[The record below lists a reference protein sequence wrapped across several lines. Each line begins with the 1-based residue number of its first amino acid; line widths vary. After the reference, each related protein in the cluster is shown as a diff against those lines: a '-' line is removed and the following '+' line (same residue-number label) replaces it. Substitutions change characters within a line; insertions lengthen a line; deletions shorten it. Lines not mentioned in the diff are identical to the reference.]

1 LRSIATVCGVIL
13 AVSAGEPVFMARDRR
28 HLLGG
33 LKERKRSC
41 TLAEVEAVLRAWGF
55 TEGRSKGHARV
66 WTFMDVVLVL
76 HRPHGKHMDPGAVA
90 MVIRCI
96 ERAEILQEGGTEDAD

>member
-1 LRSIATVCGVIL
+1 VVRG
-13 AVSAGEPVFMARDRR
+13 RWQ
-28 HLLGG
+28 LLDG

-55 TEGRSKGHARV
+55 AEGRAKGHARV
-66 WTFMDVVLVL
+66 WTFRDVVLVL

-96 ERAEILQEGGTEDAD
+96 ERAEILQEGAEDAD

>member
-1 LRSIATVCGVIL
+1 MGRN
-13 AVSAGEPVFMARDRR
+13 RWR
-28 HLLGG
+28 LLDG

-41 TLAEVEAVLRAWGF
+41 TLAEAEAALRSWGF
-55 TEGRSKGHARV
+55 SEGRAKGHARV
-66 WTFMDVVLVL
+66 WTFRDVVVVL

-96 ERAEILQEGGTEDAD
+96 ERAEVLQEEEAKDAE